1 MHNVLIID
9 DDKLAREGLRSI
21 IYWEKYNLK
30 VVGDVAN
37 GVQALEFLKEHQVD
51 LAIVDISLPLISGFE
66 FIEISKKQFPA
77 LKYVVLSFHED
88 FENVHNAMQYGVL
101 DYISKLRLEETDC
114 EKTFGRIGK
123 LLDTDES
130 EADSEPE
137 ISAEGGITEEDD
149 GLPLKELNTIRA
161 EWGKLQWVYCDRVY
175 FRLMEEIKKSGIS
188 KRQLERLLMWISQE
202 LEISFDLIRDVPFL
216 NEKSDGFDWME
227 ECRKYVYYYVDKLT
241 EYRNM
246 KVCIL
251 RAVIFIKNN
260 FASQITSEEV
270 AQAVNMSRS
279 YFSINF
285 RQETGDTFY
294 DFLKNER
301 IDYAM
306 HILRTKRMR
315 TEELALLV
323 GYEDPKYFSKVFL
336 QETGMNCSEYAKQFS
351 P

>member
-21 IYWEKYNLK
+21 ICWEKYNLK

-37 GVQALEFLKEHQVD
+37 GVQALEFLKENQVD

-66 FIEISKKQFPA
+66 FIEISKKKFPA

-114 EKTFGRIGK
+114 ENTFSRIGK
-123 LLDTDES
+123 LLDKDVSGQDMQAELS
-130 EADSEPE
+130 ADD
-137 ISAEGGITEEDD
+137 AAGEDD
-149 GLPLKELNTIRA
+149 GLTSGELADFRA
-161 EWGKLQWVYCDRVY
+161 VWGKLQWVYSDRVY
-175 FRLMEEIKKSGIS
+175 AQLLEELKKSNIS

-202 LEISFDLIRDVPFL
+202 LEIAFDFIRDVPFL
-216 NEKSDGFDWME
+216 NEKADGFGWME
-227 ECRKYVYYYVDKLT
+227 ECRTCLYYYVDKLT

-251 RAVIFIKNN
+251 RSVIFIKNN
-260 FASQITSEEV
+260 FSSQITSEEV

-306 HILRTKRMR
+306 RILQTKLIR
-315 TEELALLV
+315 TEDLALLV
-323 GYEDPKYFSKVFL
+323 GYEDSKYFSKVFL
-336 QETGMNCSEYAKQFS
+336 QETGMNCSEYAKQFFR
-351 P
+351 

>member
-37 GVQALEFLKEHQVD
+37 GIQALEFLKQNQVD

-66 FIEISKKQFPA
+66 FIELSKKQFPL

-114 EKTFGRIGK
+114 EKTFSRIGK
-123 LLDTDES
+123 LLDSNAGSDAEISIDSDMTDE
-130 EADSEPE
+130 DGL
-137 ISAEGGITEEDD
+137 SAE
-149 GLPLKELNTIRA
+149 ELSTIRA
-161 EWGKLQWVYCDRVY
+161 VWEKLQWVYSDRVY
-175 FRLMEEIKKSGIS
+175 FRAIEEIRKSNIS

-202 LEISFDLIRDVPFL
+202 LEIAFDFIRDVPFL
-216 NEKSDGFDWME
+216 NEKSDGFDWIE
-227 ECRKYVYYYVDKLT
+227 ECRKYLYYYVDKLT

-251 RAVIFIKNN
+251 RSVIFIKNN
-260 FASQITSEEV
+260 FSSQITSEGV

-301 IDYAM
+301 IDHAM
-306 HILRTKRMR
+306 RILQTNRIR
-315 TEELALLV
+315 TEDLALLV

-336 QETGMNCSEYAKQFS
+336 QETGMNCSAYAKQFS